1 MPSDTWKQW
10 KAILEG
16 FVGINQSWGS
26 LCLHLRNILMNYFL
40 GSDPDGIFAYFVRLV
55 CNDVP
60 CFKC

>member
-40 GSDPDGIFAYFVRLV
+40 GSDPDGIFAYFCPPSL
-55 CNDVP
+55 
-60 CFKC
+60 